1 MLSNLQILHHF
12 SWFVFWHR
20 VLWVLTVWTW
30 WVFCTIQVKYL
41 KLQLTIIP
49 SWPGVGVGKETP
61 VHSWPC
67 MFCCM
72 PDTGYIFIIKFL
84 PKFCT
89 VQGWCMPDY
98 FHFLLH
104 WNVCCRWH
112 MNPWTMLV
120 SLAVLL
126 NIWLDV
132 LNSLKVENGVRCE
145 DFKRCDC
152 PIFFPSFDKTIIWA
166 FVACRLCSVC
176 LGRIFILYSTGL
188 MLGFPLYS
196 HLSQPV
202 NPKRRAWATCCD
214 KWFIALDATIQWWC
228 KIL

>member
-1 MLSNLQILHHF
+1 MLSNLQILHQF

-30 WVFCTIQVKYL
+30 WVFCTTQVKYL

-72 PDTGYIFIIKFL
+72 PDTGYIFMIKFL

-89 VQGWCMPDY
+89 VQGWYMPDY
-98 FHFLLH
+98 FHFLSH
-104 WNVCCRWH
+104 CYVCCRWH

-132 LNSLKVENGVRCE
+132 LNSLRVENGVRCE
-145 DFKRCDC
+145 DFKRWDC
-152 PIFFPSFDKTIIWA
+152 PIFFPSFDKLYYMG
-166 FVACRLCSVC
+166 LCS
-176 LGRIFILYSTGL
+176 LQIMFSLSGQQDLHIIFNRFNVGI
-188 MLGFPLYS
+188 FP
-196 HLSQPV
+196 
-202 NPKRRAWATCCD
+202 
-214 KWFIALDATIQWWC
+214 I
-228 KIL
+228 